1 MKTSLYTILCI
12 TIRAGAVI
20 WAVGSVVHLP
30 FSLVAA
36 LDTANPNA
44 NITWLACGVAFQLLV
59 AGLLWLY
66 PGVLARFAAGKASH
80 QYFESSIP
88 AAKLQYIAFSVV
100 GIWFVLEGLVFLSY
114 ELVQA
119 AQFEFES
126 LPVKLP
132 VMASSSARIVFGLA
146 LMFGARGLAGLLNSI
161 REKGGPVPTAMDD
174 ANM

>member
-1 MKTSLYTILCI
+1 MKTSLYTILCL
-12 TIRAGAVI
+12 TIRTGAVI

-30 FSLVAA
+30 YSLIAA
-36 LDTANPNA
+36 LDTANPSA
-44 NITWLACGVAFQLLV
+44 NVIWLICGVAFQLLV

-66 PGVLARFAAGKASH
+66 PGALARLAAGKASH

-88 AAKLQYIAFSVV
+88 GARLQYIAFSVV
-100 GIWFVLEGLVFLSY
+100 GAWFVLEGLVFLSY

-132 VMASSSARIVFGLA
+132 IMASSSARVVFGLA
-146 LMFGARGLAGLLNSI
+146 LMFGARGLTGLLNSI
-161 REKGGPVPTAMDD
+161 REKGRPVSTMMDD
-174 ANM
+174 ANI